1 MAVHRTFSL
10 NWIFLSGFWISGKTA
25 QNGLM
30 TSKNL
35 TENIKTLFIRKST
48 LFQSNKH
55 RKKFMSQTSFIYIY
69 KNSHF
74 AFPSNTVNVFG
85 FSPFYP
91 ITCLTP
97 AVLVPLVDKTVP
109 LEPRLEF
116 ESHFGNPKCTET
128 RGIWSYVWISG
139 CKNDIR
145 INWLDTI
152 RIFGETLSSDA
163 RRNILY
169 RIYLAL
175 FPILYIH
182 PSISH

>member
-1 MAVHRTFSL
+1 
-10 NWIFLSGFWISGKTA
+10 
-25 QNGLM
+25 M

-152 RIFGETLSSDA
+152 RIFGETIFWCPKEYFITDLFSFISYT
-163 RRNILY
+163 IY
-169 RIYLAL
+169 PSIYLSL
-175 FPILYIH
+175 NISLNISNIYIYTH
-182 PSISH
+182 NLIP